1 MILGGGQCQK
11 CKCIPCDPCEQEC
24 TNPHTG
30 DAYEVVYTLYSL
42 GVEIGNTTDGY
53 LTASGSRDEDDPYDG
68 MDGSSPW
75 YQQVEGGFSF
85 GPSVTRNP
93 CTVRVS
99 FWRSTRTLGPTVFPP
114 PAATLTVSKVTVSC
128 TAGRIRFGE
137 NVISEGESQDFDVTF
152 PLVAGTGDQ
161 SADDPRSAEGT
172 FAVSPLCREASFSIT
187 ARIEWTTS
195 NRLHTLYG
203 IVRECYEIGTPCA
216 EFCDGDPAP
225 DEVYLTISNL
235 SVTAQSGPFAYPSYT
250 ELDSMSAFL
259 EGTFVLSRVP
269 GYCGLWSGSASG
281 GECEGVGGLPG
292 VAILA
297 WNGGISI
304 GVSIGKG
311 NSCLWLVSFKA
322 AIPELALPIC
332 GASYSETGT
341 GTDISFRGP
350 YVNTYTGSF
359 DWEITT

>member
-24 TNPHTG
+24 TEPHTG

-128 TAGRIRFGE
+128 TAGKVRFGE
-137 NVISEGESQDFDVTF
+137 NIISEGESQDFNVTF

-161 SADDPRSAEGT
+161 SADDPRTGQGT
-172 FAVSPLCREASFSIT
+172 FEVTPVCRDASFSIT

-225 DEVYLTISNL
+225 DVLYLTISNGVL
-235 SVTAQSGPFAYPSYT
+235 PSGTYPASFPSGTYVLDRWPGTCTSYFLYLTPECSLFGFTNRVHINGSGLGGPNLGVLDFWMDASKDGVCGTVVFKAQDVALETPCGPGVV
-250 ELDSMSAFL
+250 D
-259 EGTFVLSRVP
+259 
-269 GYCGLWSGSASG
+269 SGSATWYWVGTINNIITTISG
-281 GECEGVGGLPG
+281 TL
-292 VAILA
+292 
-297 WNGGISI
+297 
-304 GVSIGKG
+304 
-311 NSCLWLVSFKA
+311 
-322 AIPELALPIC
+322 
-332 GASYSETGT
+332 
-341 GTDISFRGP
+341 
-350 YVNTYTGSF
+350 
-359 DWEITT
+359 DWEVSA